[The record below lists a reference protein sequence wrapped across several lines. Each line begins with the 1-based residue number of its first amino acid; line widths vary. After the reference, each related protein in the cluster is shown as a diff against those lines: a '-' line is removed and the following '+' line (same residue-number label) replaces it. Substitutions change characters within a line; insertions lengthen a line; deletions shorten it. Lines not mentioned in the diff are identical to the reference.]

1 MDDKLEQ
8 FTEKLINL
16 GDRLVEAA
24 EPGAQAALDAT
35 LTGIWLDGVFSIGI
49 GCTLI
54 VLSAT
59 FVFAIYKFALKDKWL
74 EDDAFFFSSI
84 PLAVAAIFLAVG
96 GFIQLT
102 QTKHFIAVASPEAAL
117 ALRIVGG

>member
-8 FTEKLINL
+8 FTEKLITL

-24 EPGAQAALDAT
+24 EPGAQMALDAT

-49 GCTLI
+49 GCALV
-54 VLSAT
+54 VLSAASG
-59 FVFAIYKFALKDKWL
+59 FAIYKFALKNRGL
-74 EDDAFFFSSI
+74 EDDIFFFGSI
-84 PLAVAAIFLAVG
+84 PLVVAAIFFAVG